1 MTLSDFIIVYT
12 IFMII
17 VEIILIKK
25 AKSDSLSKSD
35 QKKYNKI
42 FQSEEA
48 ALQTAITEYNQK
60 MKISQE
66 AANIAKAQRNRENS
80 NKIQDLQNELKDAL
94 KNLDEAKKVLDNDT
108 TLSWKDKNED
118 TVNYLIEMIGSKRAD
133 SIKEALNMYDVKVA
147 ADNRERKTERE
158 RISKMESDRWR
169 QDYESRKREQEE
181 MRRSQELMEI
191 NSKLNAFR
199 EDWNELTGRMDD

>member
-80 NKIQDLQNELKDAL
+80 NKIQDLQNELKELRLANEQQNSVIEKL
-94 KNLDEAKKVLDNDT
+94 VSLIPREKK
-108 TLSWKDKNED
+108 
-118 TVNYLIEMIGSKRAD
+118 
-133 SIKEALNMYDVKVA
+133 
-147 ADNRERKTERE
+147 
-158 RISKMESDRWR
+158 
-169 QDYESRKREQEE
+169 
-181 MRRSQELMEI
+181 
-191 NSKLNAFR
+191 
-199 EDWNELTGRMDD
+199 

>member
-66 AANIAKAQRNRENS
+66 AANLAKAQRNRENS
-80 NKIQDLQNELKDAL
+80 YKIQDLQNELKDAL

-133 SIKEALNMYDVKVA
+133 SINEALNMYDVKVA
-147 ADNRERKTERE
+147 ADNRERKAERE
-158 RISKMESDRWR
+158 QISKMESDRWR
-169 QDYESRKREQEE
+169 QDYEYRKREQEE